1 LKLLFSLFFLLQLFF
16 NLHHIS
22 GLVGKPVSRWL
33 REIDFQNGPLEYE
46 YDCSIYQQVGFV
58 GEKELMWI
66 GRYAERSGPNNNVW
80 VLNGKDGIELNGN
93 FELVFTKNIGK
104 GKKNKRIGY
113 TWLNTSLISETEEL
127 ILDKAS
133 IDKFHKDRKHQ
144 KYSADLTV
152 CMKFGQVIEHS
163 NPMQESKTKKGESK
177 N

>member
-1 LKLLFSLFFLLQLFF
+1 M
-16 NLHHIS
+16 
-22 GLVGKPVSRWL
+22 
-33 REIDFQNGPLEYE
+33 EYE

-58 GEKELMWI
+58 GEKELKWI

-93 FELVFTKNIGK
+93 FELVFTKNDGK
-104 GKKNKRIGY
+104 GNKNKRIGY

-127 ILDKAS
+127 KLDKAS
-133 IDKFHKDRKHQ
+133 IDKFHKDRKHK

-163 NPMQESKTKKGESK
+163 NPMRESKTKKGESK